1 MDEYLPEKFKK
12 LVGPT
17 FANKDEL
24 KKNHSDYYTKKF
36 NFVPW
41 FGKDSNMKVMAD
53 MTDAEKMEELAKLM
67 AQGGLNIKDIIIE
80 EEFDEDIQVKNCLRL
95 ITDRL
100 II

>member
-12 LVGPT
+12 LVGST
-17 FANKDEL
+17 FTNKDEL

-67 AQGGLNIKDIIIE
+67 AQGGLNIKDIE
-80 EEFDEDIQVKNCLRL
+80 EEFDEDIQVKIVYVR
-95 ITDRL
+95 
-100 II
+100 

>member
-24 KKNHSDYYTKKF
+24 KKIHPDYYAKKF

-41 FGKDSNMKVMAD
+41 FGKDSNMKKISD
-53 MTDAEKMEELAKLM
+53 MTEAEKKEELAKLM
-67 AQGGLNIKDIIIE
+67 AQGGLEFNE
-80 EEFDEDIQVKNCLRL
+80 EEFDEDIQVKGKYKA
-95 ITDRL
+95 TD
-100 II
+100 